1 LRILVA
7 EDTNENRELVS
18 ELLRKRGHTV
28 VGVADGRQ
36 AIDALAKDPFDVVLM
51 DEQMPVMNGLEATRA
66 IRQGEK
72 STGKHQVIVA
82 LTGNVTDEDKEQRI
96 AAGMDGF
103 VPKPF
108 EMNALFDTV
117 EFLATAGNQVIGAK
131 STVAPRPTTATE
143 RAAAP
148 PEPAAPIE
156 DVAAHLRRTT
166 GDNEK
171 LIQTLTKSFLADAP
185 KRLAA
190 IRSAIATK
198 DPGKLDTAAH
208 AFKGSLGIFGA
219 QKAVSA
225 ARALEA
231 MGRARNLN
239 GADAEFSA
247 LEAEFKSLER
257 QLLAMRP
264 RKKIHA
270 KKSRSGRKR

>member
-1 LRILVA
+1 
-7 EDTNENRELVS
+7 
-18 ELLRKRGHTV
+18 
-28 VGVADGRQ
+28 
-36 AIDALAKDPFDVVLM
+36 
-51 DEQMPVMNGLEATRA
+51 
-66 IRQGEK
+66 
-72 STGKHQVIVA
+72 
-82 LTGNVTDEDKEQRI
+82 
-96 AAGMDGF
+96 
-103 VPKPF
+103 
-108 EMNALFDTV
+108 
-117 EFLATAGNQVIGAK
+117 VIGAK